1 MMTET
6 MLESM
11 KPSNAAWFYWYEQG
25 HVFMF
30 DMFYVRQN
38 FSQTDLDLPDMS
50 PLLNSDR
57 SAMTV
62 VVFN

>member
-1 MMTET
+1 
-6 MLESM
+6 
-11 KPSNAAWFYWYEQG
+11 
-25 HVFMF
+25 MF

-38 FSQTDLDLPDMS
+38 FSQTDLDLPNMS

-62 VVFN
+62 VVFNSWCSMTTLKNRQTNKKPKRKVNNRF